1 MNPQEFFNLVEEMRM
16 QQKKY
21 FSTRNSESLLKKK
34 KLEWQVDEEITRVRA
49 ILARPQPQQ
58 LNIFDN
64 KFYSTNRD
72 NNHDQNKS

>member
-21 FSTRNSESLLKKK
+21 FYNRNSDSLMKAK

-58 LNIFDN
+58 LNLFDI
-64 KFYSTNRD
+64 KSDSTNRD

>member
-21 FSTRNSESLLKKK
+21 FSTRNTETLQIAK

-58 LNIFDN
+58 LNLFDI
-64 KFYSTNRD
+64 KSDSTNRD

>member
-21 FSTRNSESLLKKK
+21 FYTRNTETLQKAKR
-34 KLEWQVDEEITRVRA
+34 LEWQVDEEITRVRA

-58 LNIFDN
+58 LDLFNIESDS
-64 KFYSTNRD
+64 KNRD
-72 NNHDQNKS
+72 NNHNPNKS

>member
-21 FSTRNSESLLKKK
+21 FSTRNSVTLQKAK

-58 LNIFDN
+58 LNLFDI
-64 KFYSTNRD
+64 KSDSTNRD